1 MALTELLIIGTF
13 NNLHENHKTYT
24 YDKIFEHLNNFNG
37 DLLALE
43 MCTDDIMQKAINK
56 DKYTNEILKIKNI
69 YKNLFQL
76 CGIIS
81 KNNEKD
87 EILKLEDEFKKD
99 NRLNKEKQLLKELE
113 RAKEKLA
120 LNLNITEAH
129 NGKYDLFTEVYNEQ
143 RKLLLKETKYFP
155 LIDYYENEL
164 SNINKNIIKIIEEN
178 KGKKIAIVTSMEKRS
193 SIFKAIQNYFG
204 NKILIRRV

>member
-13 NNLHENHKTYT
+13 NNLHESHTKYT

-43 MCTDDIMQKAINK
+43 MCTDDICDKK
-56 DKYTNEILKIKNI
+56 DYKSKYANEIIKIKNI

-81 KNNEKD
+81 KDDKKE
-87 EILKLEDEFKKD
+87 EFLKLEKEFSND
-99 NRLNKEKQLLKELE
+99 NRLIKEKQLLKELE
-113 RAKEKLA
+113 EAKYKLA
-120 LNLNITEAH
+120 LDLSITEAH
-129 NGKYDLFTEVYNEQ
+129 SGKYDLFTKVYNEQ

-155 LIDYYENEL
+155 LINYYENEL
-164 SNINKNIIKIIEEN
+164 SSINKNIIKIIEEN
-178 KGKKIAIVTSMEKRS
+178 KGKKIAIVTSMEKRF
-193 SIFKAIQNYFG
+193 SIFTAIQNYFG